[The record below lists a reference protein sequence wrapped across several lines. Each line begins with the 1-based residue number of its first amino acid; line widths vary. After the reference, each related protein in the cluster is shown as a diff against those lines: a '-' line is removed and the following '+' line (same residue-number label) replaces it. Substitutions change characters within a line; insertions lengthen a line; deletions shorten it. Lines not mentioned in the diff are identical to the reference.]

1 MRVFLCLNSSQN
13 ELKRKM
19 DSLIKL
25 IKATIKRYKNQ
36 RTAKAPW
43 KKHHYANCIQD
54 IYLLS

>member
-1 MRVFLCLNSSQN
+1 
-13 ELKRKM
+13 M

-25 IKATIKRYKNQ
+25 IKVTIKPYKNQ
-36 RTAKAPW
+36 RTVKAPW